1 MIDPALVQLADGAHR
16 TYARRT
22 GEARGR
28 VTVETSGAELVFD
41 ATTGRLVS
49 PRGHRPPYRLVIGD
63 RVVETSPT
71 PEERVAERAEEA
83 DAPAPPPE
91 DHRAHE
97 EG

>member
-1 MIDPALVQLADGAHR
+1 MIDPSLVQLADGVHR

-63 RVVETSPT
+63 RVVETAST
-71 PEERVAERAEEA
+71 PEELVAERPTEA
-83 DAPAPPPE
+83 DAPTPPE
-91 DHRAHE
+91 DHRAQE
-97 EG
+97 ES